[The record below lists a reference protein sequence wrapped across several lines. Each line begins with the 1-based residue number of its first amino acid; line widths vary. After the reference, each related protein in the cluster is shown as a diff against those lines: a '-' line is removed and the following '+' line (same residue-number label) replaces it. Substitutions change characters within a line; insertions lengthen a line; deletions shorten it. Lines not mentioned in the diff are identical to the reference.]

1 METSRINRV
10 AGLCLALILT
20 AGVTVSG
27 INPDGKDR
35 SSAVELETCIH
46 SISGL
51 SEYQK
56 ERIISMEAQNQTAM
70 NKLREKQHFA
80 EGKTQKEE
88 IKKQME
94 KQIETHRNAVTSVLS
109 ADQQIQ
115 FLQFQ
120 TYGARQ
126 NAQNQKQGAG
136 KGNGK
141 GNGRGKGSGNGSGG
155 GRGNGNKCRM

>member
-1 METSRINRV
+1 MDTSRINRV

-27 INPDGKDR
+27 INPDGKGR
-35 SSAVELETCIH
+35 NSGVAQQTYIN

-56 ERIISMEAQNQTAM
+56 ERIIAMESHHQSAM
-70 NKLREKQHFA
+70 NELREKQHSA

-120 TYGARQ
+120 TYGATQ
-126 NAQNQKQGAG
+126 NAQNQKQGSG
-136 KGNGK
+136 KGK
-141 GNGRGKGSGNGSGG
+141 GGGKGSGNGSGG
-155 GRGNGNKCRM
+155 GRVNGNKCRM

>member
-1 METSRINRV
+1 MKTSRLNRF

-27 INPDGKDR
+27 NNPDGKGR
-35 SSAVELETCIH
+35 NSAGAQQTCIN

-56 ERIISMEAQNQTAM
+56 GRIVAMETQNQTVM
-70 NKLREKQHFA
+70 NELREKQRSA
-80 EGKTQKEE
+80 DGKTQKEE

-94 KQIETHRNAVTSVLS
+94 KQTETHRNSVTSVLS
-109 ADQQIQ
+109 ADQQKQ

-120 TYGARQ
+120 TYGANQ
-126 NAQNQKQGAG
+126 NTPNPKQGMG
-136 KGNGK
+136 KGNGH
-141 GNGRGKGSGNGSGG
+141 GNGSGK
-155 GRGNGNKCRM
+155 GRGNGNRYQM